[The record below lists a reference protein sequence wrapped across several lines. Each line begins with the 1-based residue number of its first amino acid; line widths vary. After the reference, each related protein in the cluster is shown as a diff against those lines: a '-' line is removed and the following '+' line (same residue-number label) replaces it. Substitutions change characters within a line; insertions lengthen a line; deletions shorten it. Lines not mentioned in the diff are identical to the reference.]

1 MDKPDELESPEPE
14 GAEVVSKDTR
24 DASQDM
30 IGLEGCKSSH
40 LMGYISSLGEAFH
53 LLHLYG
59 EEGEEEGD
67 KIVRLVGPGIGCQS
81 GVFEVGPLASCG
93 PREILSGSNA
103 RYIVEL
109 EVV

>member
-14 GAEVVSKDTR
+14 GAEVVSKDNR

-30 IGLEGCKSSH
+30 IGCEGCKSSH

-53 LLHLYG
+53 LLHLHG

-67 KIVRLVGPGIGCQS
+67 TLVFCQCIDCRF
-81 GVFEVGPLASCG
+81 GVFEGGPLASCG
-93 PREILSGSNA
+93 PREILLGGNA
-103 RYIVEL
+103 RYRGEPEVE
-109 EVV
+109 

>member
-1 MDKPDELESPEPE
+1 M
-14 GAEVVSKDTR
+14 VSKDNR

-40 LMGYISSLGEAFH
+40 LMEYISSLGEAFH
-53 LLHLYG
+53 LLHLHR
-59 EEGEEEGD
+59 EEGGEEGD
-67 KIVRLVGPGIGCQS
+67 KVVCLVGPGIGCQS
-81 GVFEVGPLASCG
+81 GVFEGGPLASCG

-103 RYIVEL
+103 RYGGEL